1 MKDKIQEFIYLDA
14 ITKTM
19 EEDRKFNQNTHNQ
32 LKVVQ
37 QQIVDVAKKNK
48 RLKLLITISL
58 ILNICSLVLIG
69 LLLVK

>member
-37 QQIVDVAKKNK
+37 QQIVDVGKKNK

-58 ILNICSLVLIG
+58 ILNVCSLVLIG